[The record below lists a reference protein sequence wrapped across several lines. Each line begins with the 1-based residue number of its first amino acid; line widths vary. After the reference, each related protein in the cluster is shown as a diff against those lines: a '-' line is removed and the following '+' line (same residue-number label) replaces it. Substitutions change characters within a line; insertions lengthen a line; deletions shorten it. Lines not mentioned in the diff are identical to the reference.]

1 MDTNTVYWI
10 WLQQVFG
17 SGSSKPV
24 QLWRKFSSVRAF
36 YEEAPK
42 LLSDSSV
49 FSKAESRRASE
60 ISLSQCRKIM
70 EKAQKLSMKLLT
82 PESENFPTCL
92 SQIDN
97 PPAVLYYQGELPAVD
112 DVPTVAIVGS
122 RKACPNALTAARVLS
137 EQLARAG
144 TIVVSGGAVGIDSS
158 AHLGALDAGGKT
170 ICLLA
175 GSLDRP
181 YPKTG
186 EKMRRAI
193 AENGAVISEYPPETD
208 VQRWHFGIRNRL
220 ISGLSCG
227 VLVAEASVKSG
238 TMMTARHAVEQSR
251 DVFTLL
257 VDSWRENAEGVL
269 QLLWDGAKPV
279 SCAADILT
287 EFKHR
292 FPACQIPPREPL
304 SQICQDKPLEQS
316 ENVTVSSSHLSHA
329 SKAREAAAEKED
341 IPKPLSSSAQKMY
354 QALSREPITAEEL
367 SMKTGMHIQDIF
379 RAATELELSGKIRSF
394 SGRRYAKRS

>member
-1 MDTNTVYWI
+1 MDENRVYWI

-17 SGSSKPV
+17 CGSSKPV
-24 QLWRKFSSVRAF
+24 NLWKKFSSVRCF
-36 YEEAPK
+36 YEEAPAF
-42 LLSDSSV
+42 LSDSSV
-49 FSKAESRRASE
+49 FTKAEARRAE
-60 ISLSQCRKIM
+60 TVTLEQCQKVL
-70 EKAQKLSMKLLT
+70 ETAQKQKIKLLT
-82 PESENFPTCL
+82 PESEDFPVCL
-92 SQIDN
+92 SQIDS
-97 PPAVLYYQGELPAVD
+97 PPAVLYYHGELPAVD

-122 RKACPNALTAARVLS
+122 RKASLNALTATRVLS

-158 AHLGALDAGGKT
+158 AHLGALDGGGKT
-170 ICLLA
+170 VCFLA
-175 GSLDRP
+175 GGLDKP
-181 YPKTG
+181 YPQSG
-186 EKMRRAI
+186 EKLRRAI
-193 AENGAVISEYPPETD
+193 AENGAVISEYPPGTQ
-208 VQRWHFGIRNRL
+208 VQRWHFGVRNRL

-227 VLVAEASVKSG
+227 VLVAEASLKSG

-279 SCAADILT
+279 SCAADILV

-304 SQICQDKPLEQS
+304 SQICQNRHLE
-316 ENVTVSSSHLSHA
+316 
-329 SKAREAAAEKED
+329 KAEEAAAPIFHSSPAVKSQKQEKPEM
-341 IPKPLSSSAQKMY
+341 LSPSARKMY
-354 QALSREPITAEEL
+354 QALNREPITAEAL
-367 SMKTGMHIQDIF
+367 SMKTGMDIQEIF
-379 RAATELELSGKIRSF
+379 RAATELELLGKICSF